1 MHSEPTAA
9 APVPPPVAPDQ
20 DGPPADE
27 PAPEPA
33 EPTSAGPA
41 DGGVEVPRLTV
52 AAVAR
57 RLGIAPSTLRTWDR
71 RYGVGPGGHEPGR
84 HRRYAADDVARLELM
99 QHALLRGVS
108 PVDAAEYARTARLPR
123 PDADGPRRL
132 PAGPGTPAG
141 PDEPDPDEPDAGGPL
156 LLTDASGDGR
166 AATRVRVG
174 GRALRLPGAGRT
186 ARGLGRAALAL
197 DAATI
202 RTLLEESIEADG
214 IVETW
219 DSVARPVLS
228 AVAQRWADTG
238 AGIEIEHLIS
248 ECVIAVFGRHAAE
261 APPARNPRPVLLAGM
276 PGEYHTLPLVA
287 LAATLADRY
296 VESRSLGSNLPS
308 DALVAAI
315 RRTAPA
321 AVVLWSQLPPS
332 ADLGLLRSLPRTRP
346 RFRTFVAGPGWAGK
360 ELPPRV
366 GVFGS
371 LTDAGTQLA
380 EAVLV

>member
-9 APVPPPVAPDQ
+9 APVPPPVTADQ
-20 DGPPADE
+20 DDPRVDE
-27 PAPEPA
+27 PASAVAA
-33 EPTSAGPA
+33 EV
-41 DGGVEVPRLTV
+41 DGRVPQLTV

-71 RYGVGPGGHEPGR
+71 RYGIGPGAHEPGR

-99 QHALLRGVS
+99 QHALLRGAS

-132 PAGPGTPAG
+132 PAESGTPPDA
-141 PDEPDPDEPDAGGPL
+141 DEPDVGGPL
-156 LLTDASGDGR
+156 LLADDTGDGR

-174 GRALRLPGAGRT
+174 GRALRLPGAGRR

-197 DAATI
+197 DAAAI
-202 RTLLEESIEADG
+202 RKLLEESIAADG
-214 IVETW
+214 VEDTW
-219 DSVARPVLS
+219 DAVARPVLS

-248 ECVIAVFGRHAAE
+248 ECVIAVFGRHATE
-261 APPARNPRPVLLAGM
+261 AAPARNPRPVLLAGM
-276 PGEYHTLPLVA
+276 PGEYHTLPLTA
-287 LAATLADRY
+287 LAASLADRY
-296 VESRSLGSNLPS
+296 VECRSLGSNLPS

-321 AVVLWSQLPPS
+321 AVVLWSQLPQS

-346 RFRTFVAGPGWAGK
+346 RFRTYVAGPGWAGA

-366 GVFGS
+366 GS
-371 LTDAGTQLA
+371 LVSLSDAGRQLA
-380 EAVLV
+380 AAVLI